1 MPPAPLPQPQ
11 AAVQRRLPLPL
22 VYALLVGIAIG
33 LAVARAQMRGSSD
46 TCSYD
51 DVCRSWY
58 ASPFCRV
65 YRYAEA
71 VKLLAWDER
80 GFSQWLENVFQVPIM
95 SGPTQM
101 MTVLA
106 VAFWRGGPGAVA
118 APVRAWARRAVDDI
132 HTQPAVMHAYEVLR
146 DSPVRVR
153 RLLGRDASAGST
165 VQRRLVFEGDPW
177 QR

>member
-1 MPPAPLPQPQ
+1 M
-11 AAVQRRLPLPL
+11 QRRVPFPL

-33 LAVARAQMRGSSD
+33 LAVARAQMRGSSG
-46 TCSYD
+46 TCSND

-101 MTVLA
+101 LTVVV
-106 VAFWRGGPGAVA
+106 VALWRPRAIA
-118 APVRAWARRAVDDI
+118 APVQAWARRAVDDMQN
-132 HTQPAVMHAYEVLR
+132 QPAILHAREVMR

-153 RLLGRDASAGST
+153 RLLGRDADTGST
-165 VQRRLVFEGDPW
+165 VRRRLVFEGESW
-177 QR
+177 ER